1 VREVPTLQGASGHAT
16 RGRKGDVP
24 NLIDWG
30 SATYGPVPMTDLFVY
45 RDSRNTGG
53 TATSSFARS

>member
-1 VREVPTLQGASGHAT
+1 MREVPTLQGASGHAT

-53 TATSSFARS
+53 T